1 MPSTTWDRIKEDV
14 RVVFDRDPA
23 ARSTLEIL
31 LTYPGVHAL
40 FFYRLA
46 HWLWRRDLKL
56 LARFV
61 SNIGRFVTGVD
72 IHPGANIGHRL
83 FIDHGMGTVIGETT
97 DIADDVTLYQ
107 GVTLGGTGKQHG
119 KRHPTVCDRV
129 FIGNNANVLGNITVG
144 ENSRVGAG
152 SVVLNDVTLYQGVT
166 LGGTSLNKG
175 KRHPTIED
183 HVVITTGAT
192 VLGPV
197 TIGARSR
204 IGAGSVVIHPVPP
217 DATVV
222 GIPGRVVRRDGVAR
236 APGLE
241 LVDLDHGDLPDPVAR
256 AISILLEHVEK
267 LEHKLEEHLAKAQG
281 TVDQHPTTDDEDLQR
296 VKAFLSEG

>member
-23 ARSTLEIL
+23 ARSTVEIL

-40 FFYRLA
+40 FFYRCA
-46 HWLWRRDLKL
+46 HWLWRRDVKL
-56 LARFV
+56 PARFIA
-61 SNIGRFVTGVD
+61 NIGRFFTGID
-72 IHPGANIGHRL
+72 IHPGATIGRRL

-97 DIADDVTLYQ
+97 EIAD
-107 GVTLGGTGKQHG
+107 
-119 KRHPTVCDRV
+119 
-129 FIGNNANVLGNITVG
+129 
-144 ENSRVGAG
+144 
-152 SVVLNDVTLYQGVT
+152 DVTLYQGVT

-175 KRHPTIED
+175 KRHPTLED
-183 HVVITTGAT
+183 HVVVTTGAT

-204 IGAGSVVIHPVPP
+204 IGAGSVVIHAVPP
-217 DATVV
+217 DSTVV
-222 GIPGRVVRRDGVAR
+222 GIPGRVVRHEGVAR
-236 APGLE
+236 HTGLE

-256 AISILLEHVEK
+256 AISVLLTHVEK
-267 LEHKLEEHLAKAQG
+267 LEHKLEEHLARAEG
-281 TVDQHPTTDDEDLQR
+281 TVEPHPTEEDQDLQR